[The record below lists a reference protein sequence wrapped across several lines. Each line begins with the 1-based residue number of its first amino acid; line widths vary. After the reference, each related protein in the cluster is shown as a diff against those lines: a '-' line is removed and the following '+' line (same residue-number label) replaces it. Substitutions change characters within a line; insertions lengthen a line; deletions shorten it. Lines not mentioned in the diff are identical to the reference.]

1 MAGKTYYLV
10 DLENVGLDGIQG
22 SGGLRSDD
30 EVHIFSTSNGPKM
43 DIATLAKLNNL
54 RPSFHD
60 VPPKKQSVDMHLV
73 SYLGYLIKSEPKAE
87 FVIVSKDT
95 DYDNIIRF
103 WKNEANANVSRKG
116 KLQST
121 PKGKTA
127 DIKTESKQEES
138 KKKPK
143 ASNATGS
150 DDSESKREHQ
160 IRCFF
165 GANFKEKRYEKR
177 KEEIIKAVLSSKTKT
192 QLNSSLTKLF
202 PGSDVKEILSR
213 LKPLIADLPGQ

>member
-1 MAGKTYYLV
+1 MAGKTYFLV

-22 SGGLRSDD
+22 GGGLRSDD

-43 DIATLAKLNNL
+43 DIATLAKLNNFK
-54 RPSFHD
+54 PSFHD
-60 VPPKKQSVDMHLV
+60 IPPKKQSVDMHLV

-160 IRCFF
+160 IRCFL
-165 GANFKEKRYEKR
+165 ERILKR
-177 KEEIIKAVLSSKTKT
+177 KSMKSGKKRFL
-192 QLNSSLTKLF
+192 KLYC
-202 PGSDVKEILSR
+202 PR
-213 LKPLIADLPGQ
+213 KPRPN